1 MRLVLT
7 FGIFLFLLCSKL
19 NAQCDLVV
27 EIISE
32 VCDDNG
38 TPTDPTDDINTVTL
52 EISGSGPGGW
62 TTTDEGWPNGAGMDG
77 TFEFGPY
84 PASAGGFT
92 IIILVPDIVPDCFQG
107 VFVSNFAC
115 DQGCEVT
122 ASVTGIFV
130 DDSGTPSTCTDDTYT
145 VAVLAGALGT
155 ASDSWRIVLGDGQF
169 LPGGLYGEEVL
180 LGPYPIYRPD
190 GTVNTQGFL
199 IADAVDLGC
208 QIQEPLIVEPPA
220 DEGDCNCELFVE
232 WTQDVDDNGTPEFC
246 FDDIITITA
255 TVNGINESAEGW
267 VAQDNRGNEI
277 FGSYGEPVVFGPYA
291 ALPENI
297 LSISIADAIDPA
309 CTEFIFTDLFEDSCA
324 GDGFHFVIGG
334 EEPCAQ
340 DTLCVPIFVVD
351 FQNILGLQLS
361 VNYSNDNLQFIGIEQ
376 FNPALL
382 GWGPGSVGRPM
393 PQGPLQPG
401 NMTFTWNDPLAGGVT
416 LPDGDTLV
424 VICFERI
431 PGTSNDLEIGFS
443 SFPTPIEIINTDEM
457 EVPFQSAALNLSCA
471 VHDLALNTYQTTN
484 ANTDPGATFDLFV
497 NLMNEGNEAVT
508 GIEVTA
514 PIPSAFT
521 FQSADGNYDDQT
533 GIWQIDNLSP
543 GTETILSLQ
552 LTRQV
557 SGDSLFLAEVSAMNE
572 PDTDSTPNNGVDTNG
587 DNHFADDPGDE
598 DDGDGWIPCSVITGT
613 FVTQGDTVCSEA
625 PILFTLNDDASLPDG
640 YLRVMALY
648 ESPLS
653 DPASFLAVTT
663 GTEMFLPEEADPNR
677 IYYLRLVAGPDDGSG
692 GIDFKDNCV
701 RLGDPTTVMWRGIV
715 FDDCPSE
722 LILNCVVVTQ
732 GLFCPVQDDGL
743 VLEYEWYLDGEFF
756 AEGLSQTVS
765 QSGMY
770 ELIVTDQSYGCT
782 ASRFFSVTEDF
793 ATPLVTI
800 EQEGN
805 LCGPD
810 QAIQLTAMTES
821 GNWGYSW
828 NTGENSPSIIV
839 MQPGLYTVYVVST
852 ENGCIT
858 TSDIVV
864 EPAAGECNILRGR
877 AVRSEDC
884 VDLGNGLSDWLIEI
898 IGEQYTEYHLTNE
911 LGEYEVYMPTGTF
924 NVRLIPRS
932 PAWNICEPDGYT
944 VVFPGTDEVQMLD
957 LPASPID
964 DCALLETSISVG
976 NLRRCSQDRII
987 TVAYENVGT
996 ADLVDGVIA
1005 LLLPEDLTYA
1015 STNGTFLG
1023 ASGDS
1028 LFFAPQLP
1036 LAPGE
1041 VGQFTVYV
1049 DVNCN
1054 AIWGSTAC
1062 VTALGLPYG
1071 PCPAAPPEW
1080 SGGSVLADGECTEE
1094 DVVFT
1099 LRNAGSEPLSPGN
1112 TYIIIQDGV
1121 MLLEGPEEI
1130 PVLLPG
1136 QSIEIPLP
1144 ANGSTYVLEAQ
1155 QEPFH
1160 PGFSNPTV
1168 VIEGCG
1174 TNEEGTTSLGFANQL
1189 HNDEEDFYIDV
1200 DCRPIT
1206 AAYDPNDKQ
1215 AEPFGYGE
1223 EHYILPDR
1231 SLEYTIRFQNTGND
1245 TAQTVI
1251 IRDTLSEFLDL
1262 STLRAGVSSHPY
1274 RLQLDSANAIAFVFE
1289 DILLPDSTT
1298 NLEASQGFVEY
1309 IVRPRTDTP
1318 LGTRIE
1324 NTAAIYFDVNPPI
1337 FTNTTFHTLE
1347 RDFIDIINWVETP
1360 GGEATWRFSPN
1371 PTTGILYVSWEPSTE
1386 PTFLVL
1392 TNAWGQEKTRYSLAG
1407 GSAQIDLHDLHAGWY
1422 SLQLFSK
1429 DGALLGAGKLVKY

>member
-38 TPTDPTDDINTVTL
+38 TPTDPADDFNTVFL
-52 EISGSGPGGW
+52 EISGSGPNGW
-62 TTTDEGWPNGAGMDG
+62 TTTDEGWPDGAGMDG

-84 PASAGGFT
+84 LVSEGGFT
-92 IIILVPDIVPDCFQG
+92 IIILVPDAVPDCFQG
-107 VFVSNFAC
+107 VFVNNFAC
-115 DQGCEVT
+115 DQECEIG
-122 ASVTGIFV
+122 ASVTGIST
-130 DDSGTPSTCTDDTYT
+130 DDNGTPTICTDDTYT
-145 VAVLAGALGT
+145 VTILAGINGSSSSSWLAET
-155 ASDSWRIVLGDGQF
+155 ADQQL
-169 LPGGLYGEEVL
+169 LTGGEYGADVL
-180 LGPYPIYRPD
+180 LGPFPIYRSD
-190 GTVNTQGFL
+190 GTINTQELTIIDGEDFDCRTE
-199 IADAVDLGC
+199 DA
-208 QIQEPLIVEPPA
+208 LIVEPPA
-220 DEGDCNCELFVE
+220 EQENCGCAIFADWELE
-232 WTQDVDDNGTPEFC
+232 IDNNGTPEFC
-246 FDDIITITA
+246 FDDFVTA
-255 TVNGINESAEGW
+255 TVIVNDINASGEGW
-267 VAQDNRGNEI
+267 TALDNRGIETSG
-277 FGSYGEPVVFGPYA
+277 FYGEPVVFGPYA
-291 ALPENI
+291 TWPETELTITFADALDPTCST
-297 LSISIADAIDPA
+297 SIS
-309 CTEFIFTDLFEDSCA
+309 TDLFGTDCNFGPGLNMVLS
-324 GDGFHFVIGG
+324 GS
-334 EEPCAQ
+334 Q
-340 DTLCVPIFVVD
+340 DCTDESLCVPVRVAR
-351 FQNILGLQLS
+351 FQNILGMQFS
-361 VNYSNDNLQFIGIEQ
+361 INYSDNLSFNRIES
-376 FNPALL
+376 FNPRLL
-382 GWGPGSVGRPM
+382 GWGIGSVGRPM
-393 PQGPLQPG
+393 PQGPLLPG
-401 NMTFTWNDPLAGGVT
+401 QLTFTWNDPLAGGVS
-416 LPDGDTLV
+416 LPLGDTLMV
-424 VICFERI
+424 VCFDKT
-431 PGTSNDLEIGFS
+431 PGSSNDLQVNFS
-443 SFPTPIEIINTDEM
+443 SAPTPIEIVDINEM
-457 EVPFQSAALNLSCA
+457 EVMLNSEPLELSCGFY
-471 VHDLALNTYQTTN
+471 DLALNTYQTSNT
-484 ANTDPGATFDLFV
+484 NTDPGATFDLFV

-521 FQSADGNYDDQT
+521 FQSADGNYDDAT

-543 GTETILSLQ
+543 GAETILSLQ

-572 PDTDSTPNNGVDTNG
+572 PDEDSTPNNGVDTNG

-598 DDGDGWIPCSVITGT
+598 DDGDGWIPCSVIPGT

-663 GTEMFLPEEADPNR
+663 GTEMLLPEEADPNR
-677 IYYLRLVAGPDDGSG
+677 IYYLRLVVGPDDGGG

-701 RLGDPTTVMWRGIV
+701 RLGDPTTVMWRGLEFESCQTEFV
-715 FDDCPSE
+715 
-722 LILNCVVVTQ
+722 LNCVVVTQ
-732 GLFCPVQDDGL
+732 ALFCPVQDEGQI
-743 VLEYEWYLDGEFF
+743 LEYEWYLDGEFIGVDL
-756 AEGLSQTVS
+756 ALTVN
-765 QSGMY
+765 QGGMY
-770 ELIVTDQSYGCT
+770 ELVVRDLSYGCT
-782 ASRFFSVTEDF
+782 ASRFFTVTEDF
-793 ATPLVTI
+793 TIPLVTI
-800 EQEGN
+800 EQEGS

-810 QAIQLTAMTES
+810 QAVQLTALTDF
-821 GNWGYSW
+821 GDWAFSW
-828 NTGENSPSIIV
+828 STGETSPSIIV
-839 MQPGLYTVYVVST
+839 TQPGLYTVDVVNV
-852 ENGCIT
+852 ENGCMT
-858 TSDIVV
+858 TSDVMV

-884 VDLGNGLSDWLIEI
+884 VDLGSGLSDWLIEI

-932 PAWNICEPDGYT
+932 PAWNTCEPDGYT
-944 VVFPGTDEVQMLD
+944 VVFPETDEVQMLD

-976 NLRRCSQDRII
+976 NLRRCSQDRTI

-996 ADLVDGVIA
+996 VDLLDGVVV

-1028 LFFAPQLP
+1028 LLFAPQLP

-1041 VGQFTVYV
+1041 MGQFTVYV

-1054 AIWGSTAC
+1054 AVWGSTAC

-1130 PVLLPG
+1130 PVLLPD

-1174 TNEEGTTSLGFANQL
+1174 TNEQGATSLGFVNQL

-1274 RLQLDSANAIAFVFE
+1274 RLQLDSANA
-1289 DILLPDSTT
+1289 
-1298 NLEASQGFVEY
+1298 
-1309 IVRPRTDTP
+1309 
-1318 LGTRIE
+1318 
-1324 NTAAIYFDVNPPI
+1324 
-1337 FTNTTFHTLE
+1337 
-1347 RDFIDIINWVETP
+1347 
-1360 GGEATWRFSPN
+1360 
-1371 PTTGILYVSWEPSTE
+1371 
-1386 PTFLVL
+1386 
-1392 TNAWGQEKTRYSLAG
+1392 
-1407 GSAQIDLHDLHAGWY
+1407 
-1422 SLQLFSK
+1422 
-1429 DGALLGAGKLVKY
+1429 